1 MLQQILKDMYVDPE
15 LLAELDEAQK
25 QTLFC
30 RMREEQVRRWSVWDH
45 NEGGKTVNPKRQ
57 KNKKKVQWML
67 DVNGEPWTWIMG
79 EHRDDKTI
87 EQIIEE
93 EAREAARVQAEY
105 ETEQLRLK
113 VETELMAMLE
123 NKTKTA
129 QFNSP
134 ESEHPNDGGGGG
146 EEIYCSVEDLKT
158 RNAAAAAAAAA
169 TPHRNPCVAMA
180 QPVRGALKELSYNK
194 VSERVRNWE
203 HRVMEERTSEI
214 YKRMKN
220 KKEEE
225 ARQAEEA
232 DKKQEIVWRERE
244 QKAKEVE
251 LQRRQIARQAREE
264 HRRSLLS
271 TEKPFNGVF
280 VPDSS
285 KPPSKKAVIEWFRA
299 KEIPRKAGFEHD
311 KNAIATWFHGL
322 ITRQEAEIL
331 LDKEPVGSFLV
342 RISERIWGYAITY
355 KDFDCCKHYLVDA
368 SNGHYQFLGTN
379 QMSHKTLSELISY
392 HRNMPITKTGDELL
406 LKPCNRTT
414 KLSSLVFQELLKTS
428 VR

>member
-45 NEGGKTVNPKRQ
+45 NEGIKTTNIKKQ
-57 KNKKKVQWML
+57 KIKKKVQWML

-79 EHRDDKTI
+79 EHKDDKTI

-93 EAREAARVQAEY
+93 EAREAARVQAEH

-113 VETELMAMLE
+113 VEAELMAMLE
-123 NKTKTA
+123 SKTKT
-129 QFNSP
+129 QFIPP
-134 ESEHPNDGGGGG
+134 EKSYSHAS

-158 RNAAAAAAAAA
+158 KNTRK
-169 TPHRNPCVAMA
+169 PCVTT
-180 QPVRGALKELSYNK
+180 QPIRGALKELSFNK

-203 HRVMEERTSEI
+203 QRVMEERTSEI
-214 YKRMKN
+214 YKIMKN

-225 ARQAEEA
+225 ERQAEEA
-232 DKKQEIVWRERE
+232 DKKQEIVWREQE
-244 QKAKEVE
+244 QKAKEAE

-271 TEKPFNGVF
+271 DEKPFNSVF
-280 VPDSS
+280 VPNSS

-299 KEIPRKAGFEHD
+299 KEIPRRAGFEQN
-311 KNAIATWFHGL
+311 KNAIAAWFHGL

-331 LDKEPVGSFLV
+331 LNKEPVGSFLV

-368 SNGHYQFLGTN
+368 SNGHYKFLGAN
-379 QMSHKTLSELISY
+379 QISHNTLSELVSY
-392 HRNMPITKTGDELL
+392 HRNMPITKTGEELL
-406 LKPCNRTT
+406 LRPCNRTT
-414 KLSSLVFQELLKTS
+414 NLPPLVFHGLLKT
-428 VR
+428 